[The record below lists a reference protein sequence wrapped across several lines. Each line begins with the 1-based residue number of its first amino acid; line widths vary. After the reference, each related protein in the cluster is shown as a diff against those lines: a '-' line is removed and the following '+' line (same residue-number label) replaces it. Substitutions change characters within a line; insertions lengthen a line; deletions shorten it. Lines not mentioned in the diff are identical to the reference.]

1 MFKSEFEFTI
11 SLFLSKQ
18 YKLRANSF
26 SVAFLFLK
34 KKKQKNFFLLLN
46 PRRISQ
52 LALADRF
59 SLRSRLFSL
68 TLSHI
73 AHAHCQSS
81 ALPLRSNL
89 SLGLSVGHK

>member
-1 MFKSEFEFTI
+1 M
-11 SLFLSKQ
+11 
-18 YKLRANSF
+18 
-26 SVAFLFLK
+26 VFLFLK

-46 PRRISQ
+46 PRRISR
-52 LALADRF
+52 LTDRF
-59 SLRSRLFSL
+59 ALRSRLFSL

-73 AHAHCQSS
+73 AHAHCQSC